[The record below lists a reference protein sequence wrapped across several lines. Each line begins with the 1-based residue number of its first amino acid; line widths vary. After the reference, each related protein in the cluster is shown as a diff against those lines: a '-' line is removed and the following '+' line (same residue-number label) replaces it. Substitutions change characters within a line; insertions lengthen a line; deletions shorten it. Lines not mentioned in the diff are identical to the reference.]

1 MSVIKKNIIFFFLI
15 IIVGCGYKP
24 VAGTNKVDFY
34 IGEINFDGDRYVNN
48 NISNNLKTYKKAN
61 DNLKNY
67 KLLIS
72 TKYTKTISSKDRKGN
87 PKNYNLNIKLKVEVI
102 KNIETKISKTFDR
115 SILMSAND
123 SKIKER
129 DSEKIYKKNL
139 SKLLSD
145 DIIFFLIT
153 K

>member
-24 VAGTNKVDFY
+24 VAETNKVDFY
-34 IGEINFDGDRYVNN
+34 IGEINFDGDRYINN
-48 NISNNLKTYKKAN
+48 NISNNLKAYKKAN

-102 KNIETKISKTFDR
+102 KDIETKISKTFDR